1 MSGRPWES
9 AAGPISSVRA
19 PCSLL
24 VLRTRFLP
32 TRRVV
37 EVTWARISNCRL
49 EPERTMLKPSLQLRI
64 GQQLT
69 MTPQLQQ
76 AIRLLQL
83 PSLDLQA
90 HVRETL
96 ETNVMLE
103 AEDELALDAPP
114 DAAREREDVPVEEK
128 YAELDGHT
136 AAGDQREEP
145 EVEIADEAWGE
156 QTSGPSDSP
165 WSGEDDRSGD
175 FSDQHGQTLQE
186 QLIEQLELAKL
197 SPVDLAIARVIT
209 DAITDD
215 GYLKDDL
222 EEVRLSLLPEIE
234 ATIADVERVLAAVRS
249 LEPAGVGARNLGEC
263 IALQLR
269 QLHPDTRARD
279 IAIRVAL
286 EHLDLV
292 AGQQLVLLRRQLRC
306 SEGDLEMALA
316 LVRSCHP
323 RPGAAVNPAQAEYV
337 IPDVFVRRTDHGWI
351 GEINQ
356 ATVPRVRVNQSY
368 ANLISRAPDHAML
381 RTQLQEARW
390 LMRSLE
396 IRNET
401 LVKVARCIV
410 QRQTSFFEIGEEAME
425 PLILKDVA
433 EAVEMHESTISRV
446 TTAKY
451 MHTPRGVF
459 EFRYFFSSH
468 VAAADGTE
476 MSSTAIRA
484 KLRKLISQENP
495 DNPLS
500 DAKLAE
506 ILSQEGI
513 PVARRTVAK
522 YREGMQ
528 IAPSNERKRAAARAS

>member
-1 MSGRPWES
+1 
-9 AAGPISSVRA
+9 
-19 PCSLL
+19 
-24 VLRTRFLP
+24 
-32 TRRVV
+32 
-37 EVTWARISNCRL
+37 
-49 EPERTMLKPSLQLRI
+49 MLKPSLQLRI

-103 AEDELALDAPP
+103 AEDELGADPLAPEP
-114 DAAREREDVPVEEK
+114 LHELEATQAKEEYVELSGN
-128 YAELDGHT
+128 AVADR
-136 AAGDQREEP
+136 DQREEP
-145 EVEIADEAWGE
+145 VVEISDEAWGE
-156 QTSGPSDSP
+156 QTTGVSDTP
-165 WSGEDDRSGD
+165 WSADEDRN
-175 FSDQHGQTLQE
+175 SDLSDENGQTLQE
-186 QLIEQLELAKL
+186 LLLEQLDLAKL
-197 SPVDLAIARVIT
+197 SPVDMAIARVIA
-209 DAITDD
+209 DAISDD
-215 GYLKDDL
+215 GYLQDSL
-222 EEVRLSLLPEIE
+222 EDIAASLKPEID
-234 ATIADVERVLAAVRS
+234 TTVGDVERVLWAVQC

-263 IALQLR
+263 ITLQLR
-269 QLHPDTRARD
+269 QLDPDTPGRQL
-279 IAIRVAL
+279 AIRIAQ
-286 EHLDLV
+286 EHLELM
-292 AGQQLVLLRRQLRC
+292 ASQQFSLMRRHLRC
-306 SEGDLEMALA
+306 SDAELGGALA

-323 RPGAAVNPAQAEYV
+323 RPGSTVSSGCPEYV
-337 IPDVFVRRTDHGWI
+337 IPDVFVRRTEHGWI
-351 GEINQ
+351 VEINQ
-356 ATVPRVRVNQSY
+356 ATVPKVRVNQNY
-368 ANLISRAPDHAML
+368 ANLVSRSADHAML

-390 LMRSLE
+390 LLRSLE

-401 LVKVARCIV
+401 LLKVARCIV
-410 QRQTSFFEIGEEAME
+410 QRQADFFEQGEEAMQ

-484 KLRKLISQENP
+484 KIKKLIAQEHP
-495 DNPLS
+495 DNPMS
-500 DAKLAE
+500 DSRLAE
-506 ILSQEGI
+506 VLSQEGI

-522 YREGMQ
+522 YREAMQ
-528 IAPSNERKRAAARAS
+528 IEPSNERKRSAARV

>member
-1 MSGRPWES
+1 
-9 AAGPISSVRA
+9 
-19 PCSLL
+19 
-24 VLRTRFLP
+24 
-32 TRRVV
+32 
-37 EVTWARISNCRL
+37 
-49 EPERTMLKPSLQLRI
+49 MLKPSLQLRI

-103 AEDELALDAPP
+103 AEEETQDSVPDLVRDREETPP
-114 DAAREREDVPVEEK
+114 PADEK
-128 YAELDGHT
+128 YTELDGKT
-136 AAGDQREEP
+136 TPPDQREEP

-156 QTSGPSDSP
+156 QASGPSDTP
-165 WSGEDDRSGD
+165 WSGDDDRSGD

-197 SPVDLAIARVIT
+197 SAIDLAIARVIT

-215 GYLKDDL
+215 GYLKDTIEDI
-222 EEVRLSLLPEIE
+222 RLSLLPEIE
-234 ATIADVERVLAAVRS
+234 ATAADVERALGAVQS
-249 LEPAGVGARNLGEC
+249 LEPAGVGARSLGEC
-263 IALQLR
+263 ISLQLR
-269 QLHPDTRARD
+269 QLHPDTPARD
-279 IAIRVAL
+279 VAIRVAL

-292 AGQQLVLLRRQLRC
+292 AGQQWVLLRRQLRC
-306 SEGDLEMALA
+306 SEADLEMALA

-337 IPDVFVRRTDHGWI
+337 IPDVFVRRTEHGWVV
-351 GEINQ
+351 EINQ

-368 ANLISRAPDHAML
+368 ANLISRSPDHAML

-401 LVKVARCIV
+401 LIKVARCIV
-410 QRQTSFFEIGEEAME
+410 QRQTSFFELGEEAME

-468 VAAADGTE
+468 VEAADGTE
-476 MSSTAIRA
+476 MSSIAIRA
-484 KLRKLISQENP
+484 KIRKLISQENP
-495 DNPLS
+495 ENPWS
-500 DAKLAE
+500 DSKLAE

-522 YREGMQ
+522 YREED
-528 IAPSNERKRAAARAS
+528 SYAARSQRSSCGSHRRIARLRRQEIRAHFETLRTAHRRSLRAHGRKIRPQGRSHPHAAGKQDLL

>member
-1 MSGRPWES
+1 
-9 AAGPISSVRA
+9 
-19 PCSLL
+19 
-24 VLRTRFLP
+24 
-32 TRRVV
+32 
-37 EVTWARISNCRL
+37 
-49 EPERTMLKPSLQLRI
+49 
-64 GQQLT
+64 

-103 AEDELALDAPP
+103 GDDEALDVAQDVVRERDEAPP
-114 DAAREREDVPVEEK
+114 QAEEK
-128 YAELDGHT
+128 YSELDGIST
-136 AAGDQREEP
+136 PPDQRETP

-156 QTSGPSDSP
+156 HTSGAADRS
-165 WSGEDDRSGD
+165 WSGDDDRSSD

-197 SPVDLAIARVIT
+197 SAIDIAIARVIT

-215 GYLKDDL
+215 GYLKDAL
-222 EEVRLSLLPEIE
+222 EDIRLSLLPEIE
-234 ATIADVERVLAAVRS
+234 ATTADVERVLGIVQS

-269 QLHPDTRARD
+269 QLDPETPARD

-306 SEGDLEMALA
+306 NESDLEMALA

-323 RPGAAVNPAQAEYV
+323 RPGAAVNSAQAEYV
-337 IPDVFVRRTDHGWI
+337 IPDVFVRRTDHGWTV
-351 GEINQ
+351 EINQ
-356 ATVPRVRVNQSY
+356 STVPKVRVNQSY

-410 QRQTSFFEIGEEAME
+410 QRQTSFFELGEEAME

-484 KLRKLISQENP
+484 KIKKLISQENP